1 MMVVPA
7 DGGHPDSLSLETTTM
22 TDLRAE
28 TMMLESIRAA
38 MTIKISEAIEVTS
51 DPTVTQQMNGDLH
64 EASELLGTLLNAR
77 RQVGNALRALHSHGL
92 ENSKI

>member
-1 MMVVPA
+1 
-7 DGGHPDSLSLETTTM
+7 M

-38 MTIKISEAIEVTS
+38 MTIKISEAIEITS

-77 RQVGNALRALHSHGL
+77 RQVGNALRILHSHGL
-92 ENSKI
+92 EKSKL

>member
-1 MMVVPA
+1 MATPA
-7 DGGHPDSLSLETTTM
+7 NGGHHETFSSETTTM

-38 MTIKISEAIEVTS
+38 MTIKISEAMEITS

-64 EASELLGTLLNAR
+64 EAREVLDTLLLAR
-77 RQVGNALRALHSHGL
+77 RQVGNALRTLHSKDMK
-92 ENSKI
+92 NSKL